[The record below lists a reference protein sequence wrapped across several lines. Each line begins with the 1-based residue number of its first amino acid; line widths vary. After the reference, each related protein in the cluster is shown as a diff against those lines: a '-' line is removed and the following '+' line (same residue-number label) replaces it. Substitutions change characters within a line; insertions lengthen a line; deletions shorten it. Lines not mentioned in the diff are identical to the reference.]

1 MTSLRQQMLEEMQLR
16 GLSSRTQQSY
26 LNAVRQLAEYLR
38 EQGLLA
44 QVVAETWR
52 QDWVVDCRPVGKGET
67 ALKYLAPY
75 VFRVA
80 LSNKRIL
87 IVQDGLVTFRY
98 QNGET
103 KRQRTCTLL
112 AEAFIHRF
120 LQRGAHWALPKGFVK
135 VRYYGLLA
143 PGNRKRLA
151 QAKQLLGMRIDV
163 GDEPQPTDADS
174 PEDNEAVTCPHCGQP
189 MTVIQRIQPR
199 ARCPP

>member
-52 QDWVVDCRPVGKGET
+52 QEWVVDCRPVGKGET
-67 ALKYLAPY
+67 ARKYLAPY

-87 IVQDGLVTFRY
+87 MVQDGQVTFRY
-98 QNGET
+98 QNGKT
-103 KRQRTCTLL
+103 RRQHTC
-112 AEAFIHRF
+112 AFSSEAFIHRF
-120 LQRGAHWALPKGFVK
+120 L
-135 VRYYGLLA
+135 
-143 PGNRKRLA
+143 
-151 QAKQLLGMRIDV
+151 
-163 GDEPQPTDADS
+163 
-174 PEDNEAVTCPHCGQP
+174 
-189 MTVIQRIQPR
+189 
-199 ARCPP
+199 